1 MPSAGRKLKGLW
13 IPINIIMGNSV
24 ECFRRFCGVQIPFT
38 HCVIHALAYFCICD
52 FSGELFVKIAK
63 DMITETAKGIEGL
76 TF

>member
-1 MPSAGRKLKGLW
+1 M
-13 IPINIIMGNSV
+13 
-24 ECFRRFCGVQIPFT
+24 QIPFT